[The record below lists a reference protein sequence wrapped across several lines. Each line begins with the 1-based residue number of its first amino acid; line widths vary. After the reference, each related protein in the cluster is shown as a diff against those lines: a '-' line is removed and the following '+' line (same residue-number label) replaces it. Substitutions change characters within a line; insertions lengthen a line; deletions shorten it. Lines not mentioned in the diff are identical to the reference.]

1 MPVSVRLDAKTESL
15 IGRLL
20 GNDDRQSPK
29 LYALPSVSLQ
39 GRKRKARKRS
49 GLTMWRLT

>member
-29 LYALPSVSLQ
+29 LYALPSGSLP
-39 GRKRKARKRS
+39 GSKRKARKRS